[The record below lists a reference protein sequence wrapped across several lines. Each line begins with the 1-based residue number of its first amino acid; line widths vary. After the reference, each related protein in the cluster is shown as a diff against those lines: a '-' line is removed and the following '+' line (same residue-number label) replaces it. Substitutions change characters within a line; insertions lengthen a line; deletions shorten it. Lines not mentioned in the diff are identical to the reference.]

1 MEEALNEQPRG
12 FVIEF
17 AGLPGSG
24 KSTLA
29 HALAA
34 RLRQG
39 HELVSEPTYE
49 LNHRSR
55 RWHRVTTKTLC
66 ILQCVL
72 TNPHGSL
79 EAVLSV
85 ARTGQRSWRDLLNTT
100 LNMLYICGLRRAV
113 AKRPGTHVLDQG
125 VLQQIWSIRFSA
137 SRSVPVAGFGRL
149 GRACFGGGSGGAVV
163 FVDVKPETV
172 MERLSVR
179 SGQASRLERR
189 LSRETHQVELA
200 AAEGALA
207 EARGAV
213 STLIGADSGIRIETV
228 SNEDSEDFET
238 TAEELA
244 RRVRGWSGAKRS
256 AESAGGE
263 NGS

>member
-1 MEEALNEQPRG
+1 MEEALIEQPQG

-29 HALAA
+29 HELAA

-39 HELVSEPTYE
+39 PELVSEPTYE
-49 LNHRSR
+49 LNHRSTRWR
-55 RWHRVTTKTLC
+55 RVATKTLC

-72 TNPHGSL
+72 ASPLGSF
-79 EAVLSV
+79 EVALSI
-85 ARTGQRSWRDLLNTT
+85 ARTGQRSWRDLTNTT

-113 AKRPGTHVLDQG
+113 AKQPGIHVLDQG
-125 VLQQIWSIRFSA
+125 VLQQLWSIRFSA
-137 SRSVPVAGFGRL
+137 SRSLPVAGFGRL
-149 GRACFGGGSGGAVV
+149 GQACFGCGSGGAVV

-172 MERLSVR
+172 MERLTVR
-179 SGQASRLERR
+179 SGKASRLERR
-189 LSRETHQVELA
+189 LSRETYRVELA
-200 AAEGALA
+200 AAEDALA

-213 STLIGADSGIRIETV
+213 HTLVGTDGRIRIETV

-244 RRVRGWSGAKRS
+244 RRVRGWSKVKGS
-256 AESAGGE
+256 AEPGGGR
-263 NGS
+263 NGG

>member
-1 MEEALNEQPRG
+1 MEEALSEQPRG
-12 FVIEF
+12 LVIEF
-17 AGLPGSG
+17 TGLPGSG

-39 HELVSEPTYE
+39 AELVSEPTFE
-49 LNHRSR
+49 LNHRSK
-55 RWHRVTTKTLC
+55 RWLRVATKTLC

-72 TNPHGSL
+72 TNPRGSL
-79 EAVLSV
+79 EAAVAI

-125 VLQQIWSIRFSA
+125 VFQQIWSIRFSA

-149 GRACFGGGSGGAVV
+149 GRACFGSGSGGAVV

-179 SGQASRLERR
+179 RGKASRLERR
-189 LSRETHQVELA
+189 LSRETLHVELA
-200 AAEGALA
+200 AAEDALL

-213 STLIGADSGIRIETV
+213 STLLGAESGVRIETV

-244 RRVRGWSGAKRS
+244 RRVRGWSSADSGAS
-256 AESAGGE
+256 VGGG
-263 NGS
+263 NGD